1 MGILRSDRV
10 SGLGGA
16 NAINGSVHFP
26 NDGATGTG
34 DYLRVDRADNSG
46 FNLGTNDFT
55 IEFWF
60 NSENVGS
67 TLHPLTFAAP
77 SVSGSSD
84 AGFYIRFNGGVMNA
98 YCFEGN
104 NTIGGCT
111 TGSVNAYTWYHIA
124 YVRSGSTFTV
134 YLDGTAQ
141 GSTAS
146 SAEAVNYDA
155 GWNFNIGSAY
165 TNTYHYNG
173 YLSNLR
179 IVNGTALYTSNF
191 TVPNRLEAVENTV
204 LLCCQSPGNVLQE
217 ASGKTLHLVGT
228 SNANKSANASHFA
241 PDIGED
247 HGTTFEDN
255 TKFDTLSYMVPP
267 GGTTAESNRGRGI
280 LFGGET
286 PSQINTIQ
294 YVQIQS
300 TGNAINF
307 GDLTQVSSAVGAV
320 ASSTRALSAGGWVAA
335 NTNVISYVTIA
346 TSSNA
351 TDFGDLAE
359 AKHWIQGGGS
369 QTRGIFAGGNA
380 NSPIGHT
387 NTVEY
392 VTIATAGNSSNFGD
406 IARKPSTSSGSAMNS
421 TTRAVFG
428 GGTDPSAN
436 ALNTL
441 EYVTIATTGDATD
454 FGDLTDNKIRYGG
467 CSSSTRGIIAAGGA
481 PSVTNSITYITIAT
495 TGNTTDFGDVT
506 TARQNV
512 AAVTNSIRGL
522 VAGGATPSDVNM
534 IDYITIATVGNA
546 IEFGDEIITGDHTSG
561 CSDSHGGIS

>member
-16 NAINGSVHFP
+16 NAINGSAHFQGGGGSYDTAWSKYIDAGVSEDY
-26 NDGATGTG
+26 NFGTG
-34 DYLRVDRADNSG
+34 DFTVECWINRKVI
-46 FNLGTNDFT
+46 TNDDTIWGATVAEASTGFT
-55 IEFWF
+55 WFF
-60 NSENVGS
+60 NSSGNLRAVMAGS
-67 TLHPLTFAAP
+67 YKE
-77 SVSGSSD
+77 SSSNSIS
-84 AGFYIRFNGGVMNA
+84 AG
-98 YCFEGN
+98 
-104 NTIGGCT
+104 
-111 TGSVNAYTWYHIA
+111 TWYHIA
-124 YVRSGSTFTV
+124 ITRASGTMQMWVDGVSKYSATV
-134 YLDGTAQ
+134 SG
-141 GSTAS
+141 
-146 SAEAVNYDA
+146 
-155 GWNFNIGSAY
+155 NIGSSTQNFIIGNSNASY
-165 TNTYHYNG
+165 AGTNYHFLG
-173 YLSNLR
+173 HISNLR
-179 IVNGTALYTSNF
+179 IQKGKAEYTAAF
-191 TVPNRLEAVENTV
+191 TPPTTKLEVTPETV
-204 LLCCQSPGNVLQE
+204 LLACHDPGNVLAE
-217 ASGKTLHLVGT
+217 STGKTLTINRNGVNSTGPV
-228 SNANKSANASHFA
+228 AARFV
-241 PDIGED
+241 PDKGED
-247 HGTTFEDN
+247 HGTTFADN

-280 LFGGET
+280 LFGGEAT
-286 PSQINTIQ
+286 PQVNTIQ

-300 TGNAINF
+300 TGNAIDF

-392 VTIATAGNSSNFGD
+392 VTIATAGNASNFGD

-421 TTRAVFG
+421 STRAVFG
-428 GGTDPSAN
+428 GGTDPSGN

-467 CSSSTRGIIAAGGA
+467 CSSSTRGIIAAGGT

-495 TGNTTDFGDVT
+495 TGNTSDFGDVT

-522 VAGGATPSDVNM
+522 VVGGSTPSDVNT
-534 IDYITIATVGNA
+534 IDYITIASLGNA
-546 IEFGDEIITGDHTSG
+546 SDFGDGIITGDHTSG
-561 CSDSHGGIS
+561 CSDSHGGLS

>member
-1 MGILRSDRV
+1 MGILRADRV

-16 NAINGSVHFP
+16 NAIKGSVSF
-26 NDGATGTG
+26 NNNNG
-34 DYLRVDRADNSG
+34 DYINGYLIVNLDSSNRDN
-46 FNLGTNDFT
+46 FNFDGDFT
-55 IEFWF
+55 IECW
-60 NSENVGS
+60 VLKKKP
-67 TLHPLTFAAP
+67 TI
-77 SVSGSSD
+77 SGDWDGLLWISSD
-84 AGFYIRFNGGVMNA
+84 WRFKWQQSDKIMYYDNGTDAQFMNYNTTDGFLDNNWHHLAIVRSS
-98 YCFEGN
+98 
-104 NTIGGCT
+104 NTI
-111 TGSVNAYTWYHIA
+111 TG
-124 YVRSGSTFTV
+124 YV
-134 YLDGTAQ
+134 DGTSY
-141 GSTAS
+141 GTAS
-146 SAEAVNYDA
+146 ESGD
-155 GWNFNIGSAY
+155 FDPGSA
-165 TNTYHYNG
+165 TELRIGYNVEAFG
-173 YLSNLR
+173 GNISNLR
-179 IVNGTALYTSNF
+179 IVKGTALYTSNF
-191 TVPNRLEAVENTV
+191 TPPTSELTEIDGTV
-204 LLCCQSPGNVLQE
+204 LLCCQSPGDVTQE
-217 ASGKTLHLVGT
+217 VTGNYVVQSVV
-228 SNANKSANASHFA
+228 SPSATVNSKPPSASHLA
-241 PDIGED
+241 PDVGED
-247 HGTTFEDN
+247 YGTTFADN
-255 TKFDTLSYMVPP
+255 TKFDILSYMVPP

-280 LFGGET
+280 LFGGEAT
-286 PSQINTIQ
+286 PQVNTIQ

-300 TGNAINF
+300 TGNAIDF

-392 VTIATAGNSSNFGD
+392 VTIATAGNASNFGD

-421 TTRAVFG
+421 STRAVFG
-428 GGTDPSAN
+428 GGTNPSGT

-454 FGDLTDNKIRYGG
+454 FGDMTDNKIRYGG
-467 CSSSTRGIIAAGGA
+467 CSSSTRGIIAAGGT

-495 TGNTTDFGDVT
+495 TGNTSDFGDVT

-522 VAGGATPSDVNM
+522 VVGGSTPSDVNT
-534 IDYITIATVGNA
+534 IDYITIASLGNA
-546 IEFGDEIITGDHTSG
+546 SDFGDGIITGDHTSG
-561 CSDSHGGIS
+561 CSDSHGGLS

>member
-1 MGILRSDRV
+1 MAQTFDAIFATNSYGVAGVGLILYNNNDGLYMSGTGMASDYAEYGILE
-10 SGLGGA
+10 
-16 NAINGSVHFP
+16 
-26 NDGATGTG
+26 
-34 DYLRVDRADNSG
+34 AD
-46 FNLGTNDFT
+46 
-55 IEFWF
+55 
-60 NSENVGS
+60 
-67 TLHPLTFAAP
+67 
-77 SVSGSSD
+77 
-84 AGFYIRFNGGVMNA
+84 
-98 YCFEGN
+98 
-104 NTIGGCT
+104 
-111 TGSVNAYTWYHIA
+111 TWYHIA
-124 YVRSGSTFTV
+124 FVKEKSQVRL
-134 YLDGTAQ
+134 YLDGVCKAYRETTSDFSEDQ
-141 GSTAS
+141 LCIGCSNYGSNFPTYS
-146 SAEAVNYDA
+146 FA
-155 GWNFNIGSAY
+155 GYISNF
-165 TNTYHYNG
+165 
-173 YLSNLR
+173 R
-179 IVNGTALYTSNF
+179 ITKRALYKENF
-191 TVPNRLEAVENTV
+191 TPSKFKLKNIAGTT
-204 LLCCQSPGNVLQE
+204 LLCCQDASDDTTAAVGSIAAGGTPVPG
-217 ASGKTLHLVGT
+217 GFG
-228 SNANKSANASHFA
+228 
-241 PDIGED
+241 PDLKED
-247 HGTTFEDN
+247 VTDTGVVFEDN

-280 LFGGET
+280 LFGGEAT
-286 PSQINTIQ
+286 PQVNTIQ

-300 TGNAINF
+300 TGNAIDF

-392 VTIATAGNSSNFGD
+392 VTIATAGNASNFGD

-421 TTRAVFG
+421 STRAVFG
-428 GGTDPSAN
+428 GGTDPSGN

-454 FGDLTDNKIRYGG
+454 FGDMTDNKIRYGG

-495 TGNTTDFGDVT
+495 TGNTSDFGDVT

-522 VAGGATPSDVNM
+522 VAGGSTPSDVNT
-534 IDYITIATVGNA
+534 IDYITIASLGNA
-546 IEFGDEIITGDHTSG
+546 SDFGDGIITGDHTSG